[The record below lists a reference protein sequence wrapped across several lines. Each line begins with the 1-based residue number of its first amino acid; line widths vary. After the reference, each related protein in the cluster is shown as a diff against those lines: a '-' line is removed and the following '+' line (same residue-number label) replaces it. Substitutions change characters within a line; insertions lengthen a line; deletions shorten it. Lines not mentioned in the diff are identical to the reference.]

1 MSQIVDSLNYN
12 PDALKNS
19 SILEDLRGNSEMSAG
34 RELQK
39 INSLL
44 KKKVK
49 DKKNKEKILQDSIIH
64 DKIN

>member
-34 RELQK
+34 REL
-39 INSLL
+39 
-44 KKKVK
+44 
-49 DKKNKEKILQDSIIH
+49 
-64 DKIN
+64 